1 MESRESALCG
11 LVFDWR
17 WVHLVWL
24 SEAAGFG
31 HVENTNRNNCWPQ
44 KRSRCLLWHRSVHDA
59 RRNGGFDLGRHLSA
73 GFTSAWQSGDR
84 AAALR
89 RNTTSGH
96 LTELDSKTRRFEAA
110 YWTNVLAALERFGPQ
125 TGAELVE
132 HTRLD
137 VFRAWQEA
145 RSSPQIR
152 FSAAGS
158 RFLRLDRAVPGYAR
172 LSPSIRR
179 EFLTYTVL
187 GLEGQ
192 LVQIEAKA
200 GSLREEIR
208 KISRAKR
215 DLAREA
221 MESVLESL
229 HDASGALGQVCFIIA
244 GDIAYEM
251 SHTVPRP
258 ERSTG
263 QMVRGSDLDIIVV
276 AQDGMDRGAL
286 NALDGAIHKRKH
298 FLLVHPEYREEIDY
312 VVKDIA
318 RVRTQLRFDTFE
330 VDGSLQNSLGRGS
343 TSAVV
348 APRSMR

>member
-1 MESRESALCG
+1 M
-11 LVFDWR
+11 D
-17 WVHLVWL
+17 
-24 SEAAGFG
+24 
-31 HVENTNRNNCWPQ
+31 
-44 KRSRCLLWHRSVHDA
+44 
-59 RRNGGFDLGRHLSA
+59 
-73 GFTSAWQSGDR
+73 
-84 AAALR
+84 
-89 RNTTSGH
+89 
-96 LTELDSKTRRFEAA
+96 
-110 YWTNVLAALERFGPQ
+110 NVLAALERFGPQ

-192 LVQIEAKA
+192 LAQIEAKA

-286 NALDGAIHKRKH
+286 
-298 FLLVHPEYREEIDY
+298 LVHPEYREEIDY

-330 VDGSLQNSLGRGS
+330 
-343 TSAVV
+343 AVV
-348 APRSMR
+348 ACKILWEGEYLCGSRAAFDAVKRLVEEHGIAAKLAALETQAWEHRAEAEGRLLLAEPGLGDSDSLHLFYTREESEEIY